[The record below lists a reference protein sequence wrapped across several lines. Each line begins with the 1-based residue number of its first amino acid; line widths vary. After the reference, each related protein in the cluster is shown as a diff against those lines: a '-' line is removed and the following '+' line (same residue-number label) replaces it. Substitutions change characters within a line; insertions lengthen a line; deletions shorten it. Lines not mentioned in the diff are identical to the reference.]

1 MIRYSTTNIHPLWM
15 IVNKWSL
22 NATRFFEIAQE
33 YVQNRNPEVLSIRLQ
48 MLEPTQG
55 FMLNQEVRQQ
65 LDLLIQT
72 LDSIEEWEKC
82 YFENQQFIVIEGQ
95 LNV

>member
-1 MIRYSTTNIHPLWM
+1 MIRYSSTNIHPLWM

-22 NATRFFEIAQE
+22 NPTRFFEIAQE

>member
-1 MIRYSTTNIHPLWM
+1 M

-72 LDSIEEWEKC
+72 LDSIEEWQKC
-82 YFENQQFIVIEGQ
+82 YFENQQFIVI
-95 LNV
+95 

>member
-1 MIRYSTTNIHPLWM
+1 
-15 IVNKWSL
+15 
-22 NATRFFEIAQE
+22 
-33 YVQNRNPEVLSIRLQ
+33 

-72 LDSIEEWEKC
+72 LESIEEWQKC

>member
-1 MIRYSTTNIHPLWM
+1 M

>member
-1 MIRYSTTNIHPLWM
+1 M

-65 LDLLIQT
+65 LDFLIQT
-72 LDSIEEWEKC
+72 LDSIEEWQKC

-95 LNV
+95 INV

>member
-1 MIRYSTTNIHPLWM
+1 M

-82 YFENQQFIVIEGQ
+82 YFENQQFIVIEGR

>member
-65 LDLLIQT
+65 LDFLIQT
-72 LDSIEEWEKC
+72 LDSIEEWQKC

-95 LNV
+95 INV

>member
-1 MIRYSTTNIHPLWM
+1 M

-82 YFENQQFIVIEGQ
+82 YFENQQFIVIEG
-95 LNV
+95 

>member
-1 MIRYSTTNIHPLWM
+1 M
-15 IVNKWSL
+15 NKWSL

-72 LDSIEEWEKC
+72 LDSIEEWQKC

>member
-22 NATRFFEIAQE
+22 NPTRFFEIAQE

-48 MLEPTQG
+48 MLEPSQG

-72 LDSIEEWEKC
+72 LDSTEEWQKC

>member
-1 MIRYSTTNIHPLWM
+1 M

-72 LDSIEEWEKC
+72 LDPIEEWQKC

>member
-1 MIRYSTTNIHPLWM
+1 M

-22 NATRFFEIAQE
+22 NPTRFFEIAQE

-72 LDSIEEWEKC
+72 LDSIEEWQKC

>member
-72 LDSIEEWEKC
+72 LDSIEEWQKC

>member
-1 MIRYSTTNIHPLWM
+1 M

-72 LDSIEEWEKC
+72 LDSIEEWQKC
-82 YFENQQFIVIEGQ
+82 YFENQQFIIIEGQ

>member
-1 MIRYSTTNIHPLWM
+1 M

-33 YVQNRNPEVLSIRLQ
+33 YVQNRNPEVLSIRLK

-65 LDLLIQT
+65 LDFLIQT
-72 LDSIEEWEKC
+72 LDSIEEWQKC

>member
-1 MIRYSTTNIHPLWM
+1 
-15 IVNKWSL
+15 
-22 NATRFFEIAQE
+22 
-33 YVQNRNPEVLSIRLQ
+33 

-72 LDSIEEWEKC
+72 LDSTEEWQKW

>member
-1 MIRYSTTNIHPLWM
+1 M

-22 NATRFFEIAQE
+22 NATRFFEIALE
-33 YVQNRNPEVLSIRLQ
+33 YVKTRNPEILSLRLQ

-65 LDLLIQT
+65 LDLLIRT
-72 LDSIEEWEKC
+72 LDSTQEWQNC
-82 YFENQQFIVIEGQ
+82 YFEDQQFIIIEGE

>member
-1 MIRYSTTNIHPLWM
+1 M
-15 IVNKWSL
+15 NKWSL

-72 LDSIEEWEKC
+72 LDYTEEWQKC

>member
-1 MIRYSTTNIHPLWM
+1 M

-65 LDLLIQT
+65 LDFLIQT
-72 LDSIEEWEKC
+72 LDSIEEWQKC

>member
-1 MIRYSTTNIHPLWM
+1 M

-72 LDSIEEWEKC
+72 LDSTEEWQKC

>member
-1 MIRYSTTNIHPLWM
+1 M

-48 MLEPTQG
+48 MLEPIQG

-72 LDSIEEWEKC
+72 LDSTEEWQKC

>member
-1 MIRYSTTNIHPLWM
+1 M

-72 LDSIEEWEKC
+72 LDSIEEWEKW

>member
-1 MIRYSTTNIHPLWM
+1 M

-72 LDSIEEWEKC
+72 LDSIEEWQKC